1 MRSTA
6 SPLAIWAGIV
16 LLYVVWG
23 STYLGMKL
31 AIETLPPFVMGFLRF
46 VPAGL
51 LLCAGVLLHARGA
64 VTRPSFVQLRDA
76 SIVGALLLLGG
87 TGLVAWGE
95 QTIATGI
102 AALLIGLVPM
112 WLAVFGRVLFGDR
125 VPALAAVGIAVG
137 LVGVAILAWPT
148 GGVGELDPAGLLA
161 LIISP
166 MFWSLGTLYA
176 MKRAVLP
183 APALFSTGIQMITGG
198 IAFLVVAILTGEM
211 ATFDPATVSA
221 TSWFGVTYLIV
232 MGGLVA
238 FPTYAWL
245 LTVAPIGRV
254 ATYAYVNPVVAVFLG
269 SLILG
274 EPLTIRTIAASV
286 VIVAAVVLIV
296 TARGRDSRVPRAEIA
311 ADADPESVVGLG
323 RGESSVARAEPIAA
337 APGSA
342 RTP

>member
-1 MRSTA
+1 MRSSA

-16 LLYVVWG
+16 LLYIVWG

-31 AIETLPPFVMGFLRF
+31 AIDTLPPFVMGFVRF
-46 VPAGL
+46 VPSGL
-51 LLCAGVLLHARGA
+51 LLCAGALLHARGA
-64 VTRPSFVQLRDA
+64 IARPTLIQVRDA

-95 QTIATGI
+95 QTIPTGI

-112 WLAVFGRVLFGDR
+112 WLAIFGRVLFGDR
-125 VPALAAVGIAVG
+125 VPPLAAVGIGVG
-137 LVGVAILAWPT
+137 IVGVAILAWPS

-161 LIISP
+161 LMISP

-183 APALFSTGIQMITGG
+183 APALFSTGVQMLTGG
-198 IAFLVVAILTGEM
+198 IAFLIVAILTGEM
-211 ATFDPATVSA
+211 ATFDPTAISS
-221 TSWFGVTYLIV
+221 TSWFGLTYLIV

-245 LTVAPIGRV
+245 LTVAPIGRI

-269 SLILG
+269 WLILG
-274 EPLTIRTIAASV
+274 EPLTIRTVVASV

-296 TARGRDSRVPRAEIA
+296 TARSRGARVSQ
-311 ADADPESVVGLG
+311 DAVASSPETFS
-323 RGESSVARAEPIAA
+323 APIAR
-337 APGSA
+337 GSSA
-342 RTP
+342 RHDPLAPAPEPSRLP